1 MSKRRRP
8 FRKRAASRFSKYFKK
23 TDKKKQ
29 AKIAGFS
36 SVVKKM
42 LLKKLESC
50 DELLDAQDMKQLF
63 KVGDNTLRNW
73 RMRELIVGSKMGRGF
88 FYHKAMVYLM
98 LIKNLGGKE

>member
-8 FRKRAASRFSKYFKK
+8 IRKRSVTPVSKYFKK
-23 TDKKKQ
+23 KDKKRQ
-29 AKIAGFS
+29 AKIANFS
-36 SVVKKM
+36 SIVREM

-73 RMRELIVGSKMGRGF
+73 RMRKLIVGSKMGRGF

-98 LIKNLGGKE
+98 LIKNLGGKD